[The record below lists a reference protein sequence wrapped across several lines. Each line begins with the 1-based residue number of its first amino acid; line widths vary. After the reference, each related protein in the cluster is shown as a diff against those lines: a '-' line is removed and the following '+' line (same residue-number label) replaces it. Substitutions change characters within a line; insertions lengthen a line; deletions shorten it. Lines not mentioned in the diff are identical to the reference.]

1 MPGGTQG
8 LQSVFSTARPQR
20 LFAPQIDVAMHGHI
34 HVFEALAFKSARP
47 TSLVLGNSGS
57 ANDGNLPTR
66 LPPNFEVYPG
76 AVIDNYL
83 ATTDYGFATL
93 DRQAAGRGQ
102 WLMTAF
108 NVQGTPMF
116 TCAITGSK
124 SKCAKAVV
132 AK

>member
-93 DRQAAGRGQ
+93 DRQTGAPGQ
-102 WLMTAF
+102 RLKTAF
-108 NVQGTPMF
+108 NGQGVPMF

-124 SKCAKAVV
+124 SKCAKAV
-132 AK
+132 AEK